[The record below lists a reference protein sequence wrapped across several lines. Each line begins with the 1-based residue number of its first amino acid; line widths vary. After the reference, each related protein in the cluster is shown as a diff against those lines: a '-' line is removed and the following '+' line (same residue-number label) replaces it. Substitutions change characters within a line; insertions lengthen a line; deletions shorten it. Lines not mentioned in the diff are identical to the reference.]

1 VFFRFPSAATQKWA
15 ERTTI
20 ALAPLAAVLSLDL
33 ISFYYAG
40 LTSAVELRWGIWAGC
55 LFYSLAG
62 LAALISARR
71 LGTVRRA
78 ELYAAWPGWIFTW
91 LVCLGD
97 ILAILVTLAGLAVIG
112 KFSLIGIAFPF
123 VWLFLGGMLS
133 LIA

>member
-1 VFFRFPSAATQKWA
+1 
-15 ERTTI
+15 
-20 ALAPLAAVLSLDL
+20 
-33 ISFYYAG
+33 
-40 LTSAVELRWGIWAGC
+40 
-55 LFYSLAG
+55 
-62 LAALISARR
+62 LISARR
-71 LGTVRRA
+71 LGAVRRA